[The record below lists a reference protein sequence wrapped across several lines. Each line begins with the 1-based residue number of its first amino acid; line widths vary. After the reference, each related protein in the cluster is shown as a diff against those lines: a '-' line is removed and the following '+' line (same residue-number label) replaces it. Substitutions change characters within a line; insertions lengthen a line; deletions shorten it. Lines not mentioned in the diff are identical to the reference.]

1 MNTDIKEAA
10 AELVY
15 NETYA
20 NNDKV
25 RELEARV
32 RKEQPV
38 CYVEPENHDPLWLVS
53 KAADIRYVESNPK
66 LFSAE
71 TPDWVIAP
79 KQVEEEYTGDIQLLS
94 HMDGD
99 VHQNH
104 RQITRTWFQPEHIKT
119 LNGFISETAKT
130 YVDRMESN
138 SQTCD
143 FAKDISSW
151 YPARVLLSLFGVSEE
166 QDAEVISIAK
176 AVLGWA
182 DSDISGTETETE
194 SQAVLQFYE
203 FFMPIIMNFR
213 ENPDDA
219 LLGSVIANAEVD
231 GLPIELES
239 ILGYYLLLF
248 TAGQDTLSYPITGGL
263 LELIKNPE
271 QLQMLQDNPDLIPNA
286 VDEMIRWVSPTKH
299 FGRMA
304 TQDTV
309 LGGQEIK
316 KGDNLMLLFAS
327 GTRDE
332 DEIENGDEFDVTR
345 TINRNLAFGHGP
357 HHCLG
362 HFLAKT
368 EMEIFFRELLSRLK
382 SIELVG
388 EPTYVESNFVSGVK
402 SLPIKVEFK

>member
-1 MNTDIKEAA
+1 MNADIKEAA

-38 CYVEPENHDPLWLVS
+38 CYVEPEGFDPVWLVA

-66 LFSAE
+66 LFSVN
-71 TPDWVIAP
+71 TPDWIVAP
-79 KQVEEEYTGDIQLLS
+79 KQSDDEFG
-94 HMDGD
+94 GD
-99 VHQNH
+99 VQTLLQMEGDTHRNH
-104 RQITRTWFQPEHIKT
+104 RKITQTWFQPEHIKT
-119 LNGFISETAKT
+119 LRGFISETAKT
-130 YVDRMESN
+130 CVDKMESN
-138 SQTCD
+138 SPTFD
-143 FAKDISSW
+143 FATDIANW
-151 YPARVLLSLFGVSEE
+151 YPSRILLSMFGVSEE
-166 QDAEVISIAK
+166 HDAKVIGIAK
-176 AVLGWA
+176 SVLGWS
-182 DSDISGTETETE
+182 DSDISETETE
-194 SQAVLQFYE
+194 SEAVIQFYE

-231 GLPIELES
+231 GLPMELES
-239 ILGYYLLLF
+239 ILGYYLVLF
-248 TAGQDTLSYPITGGL
+248 TAGQDTTSYPITGGI
-263 LELIKNPE
+263 LELMKNPE
-271 QLQMLQDNPDLIPNA
+271 QLQMLKDNPDLIPNA
-286 VDEMIRWVSPTKH
+286 VDEMIRWVSPSKH
-299 FGRMA
+299 FGRVA
-304 TQDTV
+304 TEDTM

-316 KGDNLMLLFAS
+316 KGDHVMVLFAS

-332 DEIENGDEFDVTR
+332 DEIENADKFDITR
-345 TINRNLAFGHGP
+345 TISRNLAFGHGA
-357 HHCLG
+357 HHCIG

-368 EMEIFFRELLSRLK
+368 EIEIFFRELLPRLK

-388 EPTYVESNFVSGVK
+388 EPRYVENNFVSGVK